1 MAEAFGKFWNST
13 NVFLQSKGIN
23 QELAFYIFEIAYLEG
38 KK

>member
-1 MAEAFGKFWNST
+1 MAEAFDKFWDHT
-13 NVFLQSKGIN
+13 NVFLQSKGIS